1 MINCLILILLTYN
14 TQIRISLYNISFG
27 ESGSCSTEPDVHTG
41 RPRCQTTDSAIDS
54 SLLLSNNLVSSRLT
68 NDDSS
73 KVRELRIYDVP
84 YSRTRVQMACI
95 CDNQSI
101 FYNQPLTFQSSSN
114 TLELTFIA
122 SKLNITEDFMDLY
135 FYASYEIVRV
145 SDCKRR
151 HKLTSTG
158 GEENAYFNIKSGD
171 SDCNSMAWLL
181 EAKKLDHSLF
191 LQTWG
196 ALIPAN
202 PTAEDMMKCQTKNR
216 LIIYSGHM
224 MGTIRIICPMHK
236 SESKAT
242 STLSIFSEDWMNT
255 FAMPTK

>member
-1 MINCLILILLTYN
+1 MSDFYLHI
-14 TQIRISLYNISFG
+14 QIRISLYNISFG
-27 ESGSCSTEPDVHTG
+27 ESGSCSTEPDIHTG
-41 RPRCQTTDSAIDS
+41 RPRCQATDSAIDS

-84 YSRTRVQMACI
+84 YPRTRVQMACI

-158 GEENAYFNIKSGD
+158 GEESAYFNIKSSD

-196 ALIPAN
+196 AFIPSN

-216 LIIYSGHM
+216 LIIYSGHT
-224 MGTIRIICPMHK
+224 MGTIRIICPMLK
-236 SESKAT
+236 SESKVT
-242 STLSIFSEDWMNT
+242 STLNIFSEDWMNSFT
-255 FAMPTK
+255 MPTK